1 MKSLNYLNR
10 FILLLFSL
18 INLNVVLFATHIVG
32 GNINY
37 EYLSDGKYRI
47 NLYLYVDCQNGAPNA
62 ISLDEIANISYFDAL
77 TNQFIEND
85 QVSVLRKTNV
95 SEVNYKCLEIEP
107 NACVQQFF
115 FTYEKNISPNNNGI
129 IVSFQRCCR
138 NNSVSNI

>member
-77 TNQFIEND
+77 FFLFLL
-85 QVSVLRKTNV
+85 VLC
-95 SEVNYKCLEIEP
+95 YAAL
-107 NACVQQFF
+107 FF
-115 FTYEKNISPNNNGI
+115 
-129 IVSFQRCCR
+129 
-138 NNSVSNI
+138 